1 MAIRVLTVDDSPF
14 FLEVLAGIIA
24 SVPGLTLI
32 GSARDGREAVQKVV
46 ELSPDAVTLDVEM
59 PLMDGLE
66 ALARIMAVRPV
77 PVVMVSAH
85 TRRASSATIRA
96 LMLGACDFVAKP
108 ARSLREGLDAFG
120 QELAEKLTAVGARR
134 AAQLARPAGLF
145 ARPAE
150 LSARPAGP
158 FARLSK
164 ARVVVIGASTG
175 GTSVITR
182 LLDSLPGRMEATV
195 IVVQH
200 MPALWTSEFADRLR
214 QTVRCPVAEAASGAV
229 LEPGAVFVAPGGLH
243 CTVYGTTFKMTRE
256 DPVQGHRPS
265 IDVTMHS
272 VARRFGPAACGIL
285 LTGIGSD
292 GARGIEEIKD
302 AGGMT
307 AAQDEASCVV
317 FGMPKAAIAT
327 GKVDRV
333 LSDEELCRFL
343 QRIVA

>member
-24 SVPGLTLI
+24 SAPGLTLI

-59 PLMDGLE
+59 PVMDGLE
-66 ALARIMAVRPV
+66 ALTRIMAVRPV
-77 PVVMVSAH
+77 PVIMVSSH

-120 QELAEKLTAVGARR
+120 QELAEKLAAVGARST
-134 AAQLARPAGLF
+134 AQLPRPAGLLARPAGL
-145 ARPAE
+145 
-150 LSARPAGP
+150 LARPAGP
-158 FARLSK
+158 LARLPR

-182 LLDSLPGRMEATV
+182 LLDALPERMEATV

-214 QTVRCPVAEAASGAV
+214 QTNRCPVAEAVTGAV
-229 LEPGAVFVAPGGLH
+229 LEPGAVFIAPGGFH
-243 CTVYGTTFKMTRE
+243 CTVYGMTFKLNRE

-265 IDVTMHS
+265 IDVTMRS
-272 VARRFGPAACGIL
+272 VARRFGPSACGIL

-307 AAQDEASCVV
+307 AAQDEATCVV

-327 GKVDRV
+327 GKVDIV
-333 LSDEELCRFL
+333 LSDGELCRL
-343 QRIVA
+343 LPRIVA